1 MPSHVKVLPRNLH
14 LSWFNFFN
22 NLIIMFNF
30 NIITAEQ
37 PSVDPYR
44 FYNGVLWTGFRLSG
58 KIAHRLNANQE

>member
-1 MPSHVKVLPRNLH
+1 MPSQIKVSPQNLH

-58 KIAHRLNANQE
+58 KFSHRLNANQE